1 MKAIYY
7 FVFLSLLSCTVA
19 RAQLD
24 GRKFV
29 SGSISTNFNAVSPKT
44 GNNTNNYSFGI
55 NLGLGKFKSNTRA
68 GEWSIFSNLS
78 GSKQLF
84 YLPNDS
90 LTRSGINGF
99 GIGTGYAWSFY
110 KHFGEKFGIFG
121 GPGITARYQFA
132 KQIQAN
138 GEQLADQKSNDI
150 TASLNISAGA
160 YYVLNHRW
168 WLTASLAFSNPV
180 NLTYA
185 SSQTEIIKTGTTYK
199 TSGVQYEL
207 TPAFSF
213 PSVSLGLRY
222 FLKD

>member
-7 FVFLSLLSCTVA
+7 FLFLSLLSSTAA

-24 GRKFV
+24 GRKFM
-29 SGSISTNFNAVSPKT
+29 SGSISTNFNTTNPESGKSNNSYSYGVS
-44 GNNTNNYSFGI
+44 
-55 NLGLGKFKSNTRA
+55 LGLGKFKSSTRA

-78 GSKQLF
+78 GSKQHF
-84 YLPNDS
+84 YVPNDS

-121 GPGITARYQFA
+121 GPGITVRYQFA
-132 KQIQAN
+132 KQIEAN
-138 GEQLADQKSNDI
+138 GEELVEHKSNDV
-150 TASLNISAGA
+150 TASLSISAGA
-160 YYVLNHRW
+160 YYALNDRW

-180 NLTYA
+180 YLTYA
-185 SSQTEIIKTGTTYK
+185 SSQTEIRKTATAYK
-199 TSGVQYEL
+199 TSGIQYEL
-207 TPAFSF
+207 TPAFNF